1 MTPRPESRISA
12 LEKRTTAPE
21 AQIEELSSDQAEE
34 LKAIRQEMKSS
45 FKEIGE
51 TFINLEES
59 IEKKLTAMENRLNAN
74 IADLKESLL
83 DAIKQL
89 WQYKSE

>member
-1 MTPRPESRISA
+1 
-12 LEKRTTAPE
+12 
-21 AQIEELSSDQAEE
+21 
-34 LKAIRQEMKSS
+34 MKSS